1 MNDKLLQKLQ
11 GMIEA
16 EKAVDTGH
24 HTSYD
29 DMGNYYEEG
38 WKQGRLEVLQE
49 LFDHLSS
56 DVVAN
61 VKKQLLD
68 AGMKEEEFNV
78 HTTDLHVSVTP
89 ISRDWYE
96 TYKHKDFVEYYW
108 SNEDRH
114 GWYRVPF
121 ANMGDYIK
129 HKFQEKQG

>member
-1 MNDKLLQKLQ
+1 MDKLLQKLE
-11 GMIEA
+11 GMIKA

-56 DVVAN
+56 NVVST
-61 VKKQLLD
+61 VKQQLLD
-68 AGMKEEEFNV
+68 AGMKEDEFNV
-78 HTTDLHVSVTP
+78 QTSDLHVPVTP
-89 ISRDWYE
+89 ISEKWRK
-96 TYKHKDFVEYYW
+96 TYKHKDYVNYYW
-108 SNEDRH
+108 SDIDRC
-114 GWYRVPF
+114 GWYQIPF

-129 HKFQEKQG
+129 SNFQ

>member
-1 MNDKLLQKLQ
+1 MDDKLLQKLQ

-29 DMGNYYEEG
+29 DHGNYYEEG
-38 WKQGRLEVLQE
+38 LKQGRLEILQE

-56 DVVAN
+56 DVVAT

-68 AGMKEEEFNV
+68 AGMKEDEFNV
-78 HTTDLHVSVTP
+78 QADDLHVPVTH
-89 ISRDWYE
+89 ISREWLK
-96 TYKHKDFVEYYW
+96 TYKHKDYVNYYW
-108 SNEDRH
+108 SNVDSR
-114 GWYRVPF
+114 GWYKIPF

-129 HKFQEKQG
+129 SKFQ